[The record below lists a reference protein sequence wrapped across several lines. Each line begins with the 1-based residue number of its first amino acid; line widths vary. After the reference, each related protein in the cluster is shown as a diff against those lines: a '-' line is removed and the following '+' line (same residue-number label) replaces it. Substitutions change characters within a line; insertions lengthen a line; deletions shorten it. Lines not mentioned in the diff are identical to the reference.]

1 MSTLSSTTDISTG
14 KEAVSSTD
22 LAYVRPTLTRA
33 HKHLLLWLFCGAE
46 FMDAFIA
53 SALFPAI
60 NVLEKDLHISDANI
74 TWAFSAYSATFAAFL
89 LISGRVADVYSA
101 RMCFIVG
108 CVILGAFSLGG
119 GFVHSAIPMFLLRAF
134 AGVGAA
140 MTVPSALS
148 LIVEWFP
155 EPSEQA
161 QAISFFGG
169 SSALGNGAC
178 YRSVVIFRGSPF

>member
-14 KEAVSSTD
+14 KEAASSTD
-22 LAYVRPTLTRA
+22 LAIKAYVRPTLRRA

-60 NVLEKDLHISDANI
+60 NVLEKDLDISDSDI

-101 RMCFIVG
+101 REFT
-108 CVILGAFSLGG
+108 LKS
-119 GFVHSAIPMFLLRAF
+119 
-134 AGVGAA
+134 
-140 MTVPSALS
+140 TALS
-148 LIVEWFP
+148 LV
-155 EPSEQA
+155 
-161 QAISFFGG
+161 
-169 SSALGNGAC
+169 
-178 YRSVVIFRGSPF
+178 Y